1 MCLSVGRPRTG
12 LERSRTVF
20 GPFFVLWAAERRPSY
35 TWRMPI
41 GLRTRLLARGIGRVP
56 GLKRLPLFKV
66 LAVAEI
72 AIMARDHLGRLEP
85 GERRRLLE
93 LVRQGRGRGRNLAP
107 EEREELTT
115 LVAKVEP
122 RRFAGMA
129 ADRLSPVPL
138 PRRITHGPR
147 DRR

>member
-1 MCLSVGRPRTG
+1 MPTG
-12 LERSRTVF
+12 FRN
-20 GPFFVLWAAERRPSY
+20 
-35 TWRMPI
+35 
-41 GLRTRLLARGIGRVP
+41 RLLARGIGRVP
-56 GLKRLPLFKV
+56 GLKRLPIFKL

-85 GERRRLLE
+85 AERRRLLD
-93 LVRQGRGRGRNLAP
+93 LVRQGRGRGRNLTP
-107 EEREELTT
+107 PEREELAK